1 MKRLIAAVLSLFI
14 TAAGAAGAVYVP
26 EVESYD
32 AGVDYLVLMREAA
45 EDGSEYA
52 LAMGA
57 VYEQQRNNKIAEMSL
72 DYEQTAFFDG
82 RSGSEVLESINTYLA
97 PQNSAECEMTYLGRY
112 YITGYDTCA
121 RCCGWST
128 GITASG
134 AVATV
139 GRTIA
144 AGREFAFGTRLY
156 IDGIGERVVED
167 RGVGN
172 GKIDVLC
179 SNHSECF
186 AITSYRDVWLIENE
200 E

>member
-1 MKRLIAAVLSLFI
+1 MKRVIAAALSLLI

-26 EVESYD
+26 EIKTYD
-32 AGVDYLVLMREAA
+32 VGVDYMTLMTEAA

-72 DYEQTAFFDG
+72 EYEQTSFFDG
-82 RSGSEVLESINTYLA
+82 RSGSEILNSINTYLA

-112 YITGYDTCA
+112 YITGYDICA
-121 RCCGWST
+121 KCCGKSD
-128 GITASG
+128 GITSSG
-134 AVATV
+134 AAATV

-144 AGREFAFGTRLY
+144 AGREFAFGTKLY

-167 RGVGN
+167 RGVSN

-186 AITSYRDVWLIENE
+186 ALTGYYDVWLVED
-200 E
+200 

>member
-1 MKRLIAAVLSLFI
+1 MKRFIAAALSLLI

-26 EVESYD
+26 DVDSYD

-72 DYEQTAFFDG
+72 EYEQTSFFDG
-82 RSGSEVLESINTYLA
+82 RTGDEVLESIDTYLA
-97 PQNSAECEMTYLGRY
+97 PQDATESEMTYLGRY

-121 RCCGWST
+121 KCCGWST

-134 AVATV
+134 AAATV

-156 IDGIGERVVED
+156 IDGIGERIVED
-167 RGVGN
+167 RGVSN

-186 AITSYRDVWLIENE
+186 AITGWRDVYIVEG
-200 E
+200 

>member
-1 MKRLIAAVLSLFI
+1 MKRFIVAALLFI

-26 EVESYD
+26 DVDSYD

-52 LAMGA
+52 LAMGSI
-57 VYEQQRNNKIAEMSL
+57 YEQQRNNKIAGMSL
-72 DYEQTAFFDG
+72 DYEQTSFFDG
-82 RSGSEVLESINTYLA
+82 RSGSEILDSINTYLA
-97 PQNSAECEMTYLGRY
+97 PQNPTEREMTYLGRY

-134 AVATV
+134 AAATV

-144 AGREFAFGTRLY
+144 AGREFAFGTTLY

-179 SNHSECF
+179 SNHSECY
-186 AITSYRDVWLIENE
+186 AVTGWYDVYRVEG
-200 E
+200 